1 MLRLHINAKCQRNLG
16 SGFCR
21 DMRWNKGTILKAS
34 VDYIRKL
41 QKEQQKAKELE
52 NRQKRLEHANRH
64 LLLRIQV
71 NQLINKS
78 YSLRLVKSSWQL
90 VT

>member
-1 MLRLHINAKCQRNLG
+1 
-16 SGFCR
+16 
-21 DMRWNKGTILKAS
+21 MRWNKGTILKAS

-71 NQLINKS
+71 NQIINLAHNTQCDWLIFLGKWS
-78 YSLRLVKSSWQL
+78 HDQLFVEKYVSTCSLTKTLI
-90 VT
+90 